1 MTNEIVKSTGGSL
14 AEMQTIARAIA
25 SSGLFGLKTPEQALS
40 LMAIAQAEGR
50 PAASAAMDYHII
62 SGKPALKAEA
72 MLSRFLAAGG
82 KVEWHTYTD
91 VKAEATFSHP
101 QGGSIKLDW
110 TLDRATTAGITGN
123 AQWKKYSRAML
134 RARVISEGIR
144 TVYPGVLNGFY
155 TPEEITDMQPTAVDV
170 EFKEVPKIDAE
181 TLRQQGLEQ
190 CAKGKASFLAW
201 YNLPEI
207 KQHKAE
213 LAPFMNEFKAACEPQ
228 PETEQQHQLGD

>member
-1 MTNEIVKSTGGSL
+1 
-14 AEMQTIARAIA
+14 
-25 SSGLFGLKTPEQALS
+25 
-40 LMAIAQAEGR
+40 
-50 PAASAAMDYHII
+50 
-62 SGKPALKAEA
+62 
-72 MLSRFLAAGG
+72 
-82 KVEWHTYTD
+82 
-91 VKAEATFSHP
+91 
-101 QGGSIKLDW
+101 
-110 TLDRATTAGITGN
+110 
-123 AQWKKYSRAML
+123 ML

-213 LAPFMNEFKAACEPQ
+213 LAPFMNEFKGG
-228 PETEQQHQLGD
+228 L